1 MLLLISFFCIALFIL
16 GTPMV
21 LLLAVWVA
29 ATSYW
34 VIDYPLMSIGLTS
47 IDALRNHTFLAVPSF
62 IYCYGDLSHW
72 GAFHNN

>member
-16 GTPMV
+16 GNTDGPLTRRV
-21 LLLAVWVA
+21 VA

-47 IDALRNHTFLAVPSF
+47 IDALKNYTFLAVPLF
-62 IYCYGDLSHW
+62 IATGIYSLRA
-72 GAFHNN
+72 AFHNN